1 MDYQKQVLMEFSEI
15 QVNTWF
21 FTIVKTATIKSESL
35 WEESK
40 RLEKQNSLSSPPSVD

>member
-1 MDYQKQVLMEFSEI
+1 MDCQKQVLREFSEI

-35 WEESK
+35 SEDSEIGK
-40 RLEKQNSLSSPPSVD
+40 AEQPIVAT